1 MILLD
6 VNILIHAHMESSSD
20 HKECWS
26 FLKNLLQGAEIFG
39 TTDAVFASF
48 IRISTHPRLFH
59 NPSQLDR
66 ALKFTEILRN
76 SEKFVSIKE
85 GDRHWEIFVKLCK
98 DISAKSND
106 ISDVYLAS
114 VAMESGCELVTL
126 DNGFRRFSGLKWRKP
141 F

>member
-6 VNILIHAHMESSSD
+6 VNILIHAHLESSSS
-20 HKECWS
+20 HKECLL
-26 FLKNLLQGAEIFG
+26 FLRGLLQGSEIFG

-59 NPSQLDR
+59 NPGRLDR
-66 ALKFTEILRN
+66 ALKFAETLRN
-76 SEKFVSIKE
+76 NEKFVLMKE
-85 GDRHWEIFVKLCK
+85 GNRHWDVFVKLCRE
-98 DISAKSND
+98 INAKSND

-114 VAMESGCELVTL
+114 VAIESGCELVTL